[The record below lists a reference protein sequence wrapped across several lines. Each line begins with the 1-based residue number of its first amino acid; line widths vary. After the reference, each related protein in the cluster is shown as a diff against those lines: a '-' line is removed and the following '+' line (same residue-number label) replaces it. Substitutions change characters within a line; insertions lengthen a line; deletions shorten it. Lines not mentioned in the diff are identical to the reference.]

1 MSVSGTSPEP
11 GLAGRPGRRR
21 PLSRRAVLGVAVTG
35 GAGVAGLRLW
45 GGDPLSRLAPA
56 ISRPGA
62 LSGRGDWISPL
73 GRESAKVA
81 QLLRRAT
88 FGAGPAALD
97 QALADGFSRTVD
109 RLVET
114 RYAPPPEFGVAA
126 DPNRFARLNIGQLR
140 QWWLDHIL
148 SSPTP
153 FAERMTLFWHG
164 HFTSDFRKVG
174 LQTPFIYWQN
184 LTWRDMALTDL
195 RSMLQRVTR
204 DPAMLR
210 YLDLATSTGASPNEN
225 YSRELMELF
234 TMGAGNYGEDDVRA
248 AAKGLAGWVEPRP
261 TGTADV
267 VVDPKNNVTRK
278 YPTYAQPAT
287 GTFAPQRAYKGA
299 PFRYLGKTAQWS
311 TDLVIDQI
319 LAQDATAPFVVARV
333 LESFVMA
340 QPPKDYVNRLAAG
353 FRKSKYDVKTL
364 MRDVFASPEFSSQ
377 AAYRALVKS
386 PTELMVGA
394 LRALGAPA
402 QSRLVAASGANMGQ
416 VLFDP
421 PDVGGWPNND
431 SWISSNTA
439 VARVNFVTS
448 LLDSVKPLPPSADA
462 HRHQLDGVLSPQTA
476 ALLNQASDDRVRW
489 MLVLAAPEFQLK

>member
-1 MSVSGTSPEP
+1 MSVAETSPEP
-11 GLAGRPGRRR
+11 GVAGRPARRR
-21 PLSRRAVLGVAVTG
+21 PVSRRAVLGAAVAG
-35 GAGVAGLRLW
+35 GAGVAAMRLW
-45 GGDPLSRLAPA
+45 AGDTLSHLGSALA
-56 ISRPGA
+56 RPGA
-62 LSGRGDWISPL
+62 PTGRGDWISPL
-73 GRESAKVA
+73 GADSAKVA

-97 QALADGFSRTVD
+97 EALSDGFNKTVD

-114 RYAPPPEFGVAA
+114 RYAPPPEFGAAA
-126 DPNRFARLNIGQLR
+126 DPARFARLNIGQLQ

-148 SSPTP
+148 SSATP

-164 HFTSDFRKVG
+164 HFTSDYRKVG

-195 RSMLQRVTR
+195 GSMLQRVTK

-234 TMGAGNYGEDDVRA
+234 TMGAGSFGEDDVRA
-248 AAKGLAGWVEPRP
+248 AARALAGWVEPRP
-261 TGTADV
+261 TGAADV

-278 YPTYAQPAT
+278 YPTYDQPAT
-287 GTFAPQRAYKGA
+287 GVFMPQRAYKGA
-299 PFRYLGKTAQWS
+299 PFKYLGKTAQWNA
-311 TDLVIDQI
+311 DLVIDQI
-319 LAQDATAPFVVARV
+319 LAQDATAPFVVGRV
-333 LESFVMA
+333 LEHFVMA
-340 QPPKDYVNRLAAG
+340 QPPKEYVNRLAAG

-364 MRDVFASPEFSSQ
+364 MRDVFKSPEFSSQ

-386 PTELMVGA
+386 PTELMLGA

-402 QSRLVAASGANMGQ
+402 QTRLVAGGGPNMGQ

-431 SWISSNTA
+431 SWISSNTV
-439 VARVNFVTS
+439 VARVNFVTGLLNAVKS
-448 LLDSVKPLPPSADA
+448 LPSAADA
-462 HRHQLDGVLSPQTA
+462 HKRHLDGVLSPQTA
-476 ALLNQASDDRVRW
+476 SLLNQASDDRTRW
-489 MLVLAAPEFQLK
+489 MLVLSAPEFQLK